1 MSNSSIYVKIYQNS
15 EKKYQK
21 CKKSSKI
28 CQKSSKIFEKF
39 ENKAKCIKYPKNLKF
54 VLKCQNQTIYAPK
67 PWNNLDPWP
76 FLIPSPNI
84 QKTKFFQFLLL
95 ASSLAQK
102 LKKFCFLDIW
112 VGIHLVV
119 SEYKVVILGKI
130 FTFWS
135 KTNKI

>member
-1 MSNSSIYVKIYQNS
+1 MNTN
-15 EKKYQK
+15 
-21 CKKSSKI
+21 
-28 CQKSSKIFEKF
+28 
-39 ENKAKCIKYPKNLKF
+39 P
-54 VLKCQNQTIYAPK
+54 
-67 PWNNLDPWP
+67 D
-76 FLIPSPNI
+76 I

-130 FTFWS
+130 LHFGQKPT
-135 KTNKI
+135 KCKP